1 MLRAND
7 ADGKTVSL
15 CYPLLVG
22 NLATLALNAA
32 AELGAPLVDRSIV
45 FDAKKKGG

>member
-1 MLRAND
+1 MLRAS
-7 ADGKTVSL
+7 DGDGNVVSL

-32 AELGAPLVDRSIV
+32 AELGAPLVDRGIV